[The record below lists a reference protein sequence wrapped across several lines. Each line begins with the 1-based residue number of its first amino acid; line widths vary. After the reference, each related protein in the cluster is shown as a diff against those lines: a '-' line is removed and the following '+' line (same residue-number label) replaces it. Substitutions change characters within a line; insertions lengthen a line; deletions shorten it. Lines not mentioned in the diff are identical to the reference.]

1 MRVDFSTSGPEP
13 AEQGRTVRT
22 GQSDAGRANA
32 ASGAGSNLKSG
43 GVDVPS
49 ADEARFSFDHT
60 RVQSLKAQVLAQPE
74 VREARVQTVQQAIGS
89 GEYSIPAS
97 QLAGALIG
105 ELGTA

>member
-1 MRVDFSTSGPEP
+1 MRVDFSISGSEPPEN
-13 AEQGRTVRT
+13 GRTGRT
-22 GQSDAGRANA
+22 GLADAGRANA
-32 ASGAGSNLKSG
+32 ASGAGSTSKSR
-43 GVDVPS
+43 GVDAS
-49 ADEARFSFDHT
+49 STDEARLSFDQT

-74 VREARVQTVQQAIGS
+74 IREARVQTVQQAIGN

>member
-1 MRVDFSTSGPEP
+1 MRVDFTPVGPEP
-13 AEQGRTVRT
+13 PENGKTGRT
-22 GQSDAGRANA
+22 GQTDTGGINA
-32 ASGAGSNLKSG
+32 AAGSTSKSG
-43 GVDVPS
+43 GVDAS
-49 ADEARFSFDHT
+49 SEDEASFSFDQT

-74 VREARVQTVQQAIGS
+74 IREGRVQTVQQAIGT